1 MNDGLIRSPDLM
13 DLVRDHKTVPDRLRQ
28 AVIAIGNFDG
38 VHRGHQ
44 AVLSQA
50 LEIARDAGAFVG
62 AMVFEPHPRQFF
74 QPDVPLFRLTPEPL
88 KLELF
93 EAFGLDLA
101 VVLPFD
107 AGFAALSAE
116 EFVQQVLNDGLGVRH
131 VVTGYDFQFG
141 RGRLGTP
148 ELLTE
153 MGQRLG
159 FGVTVVEAAGEAGG
173 AFSSSRVRQLLQDGS
188 PEAAAEILGY
198 WWRLAGTVTGGAKRG
213 QGLGFPTANFAVA
226 DGMALKHGIYAVRVF
241 GAGSRFDAAAYLGT
255 RPTFDDGKAVFE
267 VFLFDFNGDLYGQEI
282 ELELIAYLR
291 DDARFES
298 AEALKAQMELDC
310 ARAREAIARVVADDP
325 MQAFP
330 LGRRLEAQRQG

>member
-1 MNDGLIRSPDLM
+1 M
-13 DLVRDHKTVPDRLRQ
+13 DVVRDHTNVPEPQRG
-28 AVIAIGNFDG
+28 AVLAIGNFDG

-44 AVLSQA
+44 AVLARA
-50 LEIARDAGAFVG
+50 LEIGREAGAPAGV
-62 AMVFEPHPRQFF
+62 MVFEPHPRQFF
-74 QPDVPLFRLTPEPL
+74 QPDVPLFRLTPESL

-101 VVLPFD
+101 VVLAFD
-107 AGFAALSAE
+107 SGFAALSAE
-116 EFVQQVLNDGLGVRH
+116 DFVAQVLHEGLGVRH

-173 AFSSSRVRQLLQDGS
+173 AFSSSRVRQLLQDGA

-198 WWRLAGTVTGGAKRG
+198 WWRIAGTVTGGAKRG
-213 QGLGFPTANFAVA
+213 GGLGFPTANLPVA

-241 GAGSRFDAAAYLGT
+241 GADSRFDAAAYLGT
-255 RPTFDDGKAVFE
+255 RPTFDDGKPVFE
-267 VFLFDFNGDLYGQEI
+267 VFLFDFNGDLYDQEI

-291 DDARFES
+291 EDARFEG
-298 AEALKAQMELDC
+298 AEELKAQMELDC

-325 MQAFP
+325 MARFP
-330 LGRRLEAQRQG
+330 LGRRLERQRQG

>member
-1 MNDGLIRSPDLM
+1 M
-13 DLVRDHKTVPDRLRQ
+13 DVVRDHTDVPDRLSG
-28 AVIAIGNFDG
+28 AVLAIGNFDG

-44 AVLSQA
+44 AVLLRA
-50 LEIARDAGAFVG
+50 IEIARDAGTLAG

-93 EAFGLDLA
+93 EAFGLDIA
-101 VVLPFD
+101 VVLGFD
-107 AGFAALSAE
+107 AGFAGLAAE
-116 EFVQQVLNDGLGVRH
+116 DFIGDVLHEGLGVRH

-159 FGVTVVEAAGEAGG
+159 FGVTVVEATGEAGG

-198 WWRLAGTVTGGAKRG
+198 WWRIAGTVAGGAKRG
-213 QGLGFPTANFAVA
+213 GGLGFPTANFPVA

-255 RPTFDDGKAVFE
+255 RPTFDDGKPVFE

-291 DDARFES
+291 EDARFDS
-298 AEALKAQMELDC
+298 AEDLKAQMQLDC
-310 ARAREAIARVVADDP
+310 ARAREAIARVAADDP
-325 MQAFP
+325 MARFP